1 MFYHLYGNLEI
12 AEAGLVVIDCNGVG
26 YKLTT
31 SQITSELLREKLGTE
46 VKIFTELVVRED
58 AAELYGF
65 ESKEERECFNLLVT
79 VSGVGPKAAMSILS
93 IMTPANLSAAIVS
106 EDAKAISKANGI
118 GSKTAARIVLELKDK
133 VSADVSVAA
142 PKTVQK
148 AAPTVPKSGNL
159 AAAADALMNLGYD
172 KNATARALYGLD
184 PNAPVGELIRLALR
198 TFAK

>member
-1 MFYHLYGNLEI
+1 MFYHLYGRIEI
-12 AEAGLVVIDCNGVG
+12 AEAGLVVIDCGGVG
-26 YKLTT
+26 YKLTA
-31 SQITSELLREKLGTE
+31 SLITSDLLREKIGEE
-46 VKIFTELVVRED
+46 VKVFTELVVRED

-65 ESKEERECFNLLVT
+65 ENKEERECFNKLVT

-93 IMTPANLSAAIVS
+93 IMTPTSFAVAVAT

-133 VSADVSVAA
+133 VSADVSLAT
-142 PKTVQK
+142 PK

-172 KNATARALYGLD
+172 KNATARALDGLD

>member
-1 MFYHLYGNLEI
+1 MFYHLYGRLEI
-12 AEAGLVVIDCNGVG
+12 ADGGLVVIDCGGVG
-26 YKLTT
+26 YKLTA
-31 SQITSELLREKLGTE
+31 SLITSELLREKIGEE

-65 ESKEERECFNLLVT
+65 ESKEERECFNKLVT
-79 VSGVGPKAAMSILS
+79 VSGVGPKAAMRILS
-93 IMTPANLSAAIVS
+93 IMTPASFAVAVAT

-133 VSADVSVAA
+133 VSADLPLTS
-142 PKTVQK
+142 PKPAQK

-172 KNATARALYGLD
+172 KNATARALEGLD